1 MLAAV
6 ICACVCACVKWN
18 SSFISFGSI
27 RRLALKRILAIVIV
41 LMILFLTVIYA
52 DDMNEA
58 ASTSSIF
65 EDLAVETFNGDE
77 PVINAQSAI
86 VMDFDT
92 GRVIFEKNAYQR
104 RPMAST
110 TKVMTAIIALENG
123 NLDDI
128 VTISRNATSIHGS
141 LMHLHTGEKLP
152 LRDLMYGLLL
162 CSGNDA
168 SIAIA
173 EHVGGSVEG
182 FLEMMNNK
190 AKEIGAN
197 NTHFTSPHGLDDVG
211 HHSTAYDM
219 ALITKYAL
227 NIPVFNEIVKT
238 KSIQVGNRY
247 LNNSNEM
254 LTSYE
259 GADGVKTGYTGRA
272 GRCLITSATRDGRRF
287 ISVVLFCDSRSQ
299 RALSSKKI
307 LDYTFSLYYPRT
319 IISSQYLGS
328 LPVEKGFEKS
338 VPIYVEKTITLPL
351 SDEEVAALYT
361 KLSLPDYIQAPIT
374 EKSVVGTLSVYLGDK
389 ILCESSIRAGK
400 SIKQKTIL
408 QYFIDV
414 FIEWLELVK

>member
-1 MLAAV
+1 M
-6 ICACVCACVKWN
+6 
-18 SSFISFGSI
+18 
-27 RRLALKRILAIVIV
+27 KRILTIVII

-52 DDMNEA
+52 DDINEA
-58 ASTSSIF
+58 APTSSIF
-65 EDLAVETFNGDE
+65 EDLAVETFNDNE
-77 PVINAQSAI
+77 PSINAQSAI
-86 VMDFDT
+86 VIDFDT
-92 GRVIFEKNAYQR
+92 GRVIYEKNAYQK

-123 NLDDI
+123 NLDDS
-128 VTISRNATSIHGS
+128 VTVSRNAASIHGS
-141 LMHLHTGEKLP
+141 LMHLRTGEILP

-173 EHVGGSVEG
+173 EHIGGSVEG

-197 NTHFTSPHGLDDVG
+197 NTGFTSPHGLDNVG
-211 HHSTAYDM
+211 HYSTAYDM
-219 ALITKYAL
+219 ALITQHAL
-227 NIPVFNEIVKT
+227 KIPVFNEIVKT

-247 LNNSNEM
+247 INNSNEM

-272 GRCLITSATRDGRRF
+272 GRCLITSATRDERRF
-287 ISVVLFCDSRSQ
+287 ISVVLFCDNRTQ

-319 IISSQYLGS
+319 LINSQYMGL
-328 LPVEKGFEKS
+328 LPVAKGFEKS
-338 VPIYVEKTITLPL
+338 VPIYIEKTITLPL
-351 SDEEVAALYT
+351 SDEEVSTLYT

-374 EKSVVGTLSVYLGDK
+374 ERSVVGTLSVYLGDK

-400 SIKQKTIL
+400 TIKQKTIL

-414 FIEWLELVK
+414 FIEWLELMK